1 MRKRDVPYESRKIM
15 ELSRHQHREDT
26 RHNEPRQVFF
36 ARKSEDTRSEK
47 SRAFAKKWL
56 GEG

>member
-1 MRKRDVPYESRKIM
+1 MRKSNVPYENRTIM
-15 ELSRHQHREDT
+15 AISQHRRREDA
-26 RHNEPRQVFF
+26 RHNETHETFF

-47 SRAFAKKWL
+47 SKAFARKWL